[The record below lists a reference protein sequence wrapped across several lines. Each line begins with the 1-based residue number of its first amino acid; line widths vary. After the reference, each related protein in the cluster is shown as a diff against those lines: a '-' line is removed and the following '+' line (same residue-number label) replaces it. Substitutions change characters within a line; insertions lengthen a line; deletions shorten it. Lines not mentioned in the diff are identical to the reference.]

1 MSYTDF
7 MYGLMVTLFCV
18 VLLLLAAHVI
28 LQIRFE
34 RDKLRRAK
42 EGIIVFNRPTKPNP
56 RFAEAYDKFPSSRPS
71 QGVYDQ
77 EEDKLDQTVEER
89 SRIVAL
95 KDLNDSKAR
104 VYSQVSEDRKKPFK
118 KETD

>member
-7 MYGLMVTLFCV
+7 MYGLIVTLFCI
-18 VLLLLAAHVI
+18 VLLLLAAQVV
-28 LQIRFE
+28 LQIRTE
-34 RDKLRRAK
+34 REKLRRAK
-42 EGIIVFNRPTKPNP
+42 EGIIVLNRPTRPNP

-71 QGVYDQ
+71 RGVYDQ
-77 EEDKLDQTVEER
+77 EEDKPDQAVEER
-89 SRIVAL
+89 SKIVAL

>member
-18 VLLLLAAHVI
+18 VLLLLAAQVV
-28 LQIRFE
+28 LQIRTE

-42 EGIIVFNRPTKPNP
+42 EGIIVFNRPTRPNP

-71 QGVYDQ
+71 RDVYDQ
-77 EEDKLDQTVEER
+77 DEDKPDQAVEER
-89 SRIVAL
+89 SKIVAL

>member
-7 MYGLMVTLFCV
+7 MYGLMVTLFCI
-18 VLLLLAAHVI
+18 VLLLLAAQVVF
-28 LQIRFE
+28 QIRIE

-42 EGIIVFNRPTKPNP
+42 EGIIVLNRPTRPNP

-71 QGVYDQ
+71 RGVYDQ
-77 EEDKLDQTVEER
+77 EEDKPDQAVEER
-89 SRIVAL
+89 SKIVAL

-104 VYSQVSEDRKKPFK
+104 VYSQVSEDRKKPFE